1 MIERAVINAGP
12 LVALSLLD
20 QLELLPALFSEVW
33 VPQIVFNEVAVAGV
47 GKPGAQSLQS
57 EEWRRRVRLSPLPD
71 PLLIMELDA
80 GEAEV
85 ISLARQLQ
93 PCIAV
98 IDERRGR
105 RVAQNVY
112 GLPVKGTAGL
122 LVEAHRRGLI
132 SGVRSRLMALR
143 DAGYFIADSVIAAAC
158 LAADELP

>member
-1 MIERAVINAGP
+1 
-12 LVALSLLD
+12 
-20 QLELLPALFSEVW
+20 
-33 VPQIVFNEVAVAGV
+33 
-47 GKPGAQSLQS
+47 
-57 EEWRRRVRLSPLPD
+57 
-71 PLLIMELDA
+71 MELDV

-158 LAADELP
+158 LASGELP